1 MTDTNHMV
9 LGHTTNLKP
18 ELQTLYFDNDN
29 LVINDEVDAI
39 PTVFTQAD

>member
-9 LGHTTNLKP
+9 LGHTTNFKP
-18 ELQTLYFDNDN
+18 ELQTLYFDNDK